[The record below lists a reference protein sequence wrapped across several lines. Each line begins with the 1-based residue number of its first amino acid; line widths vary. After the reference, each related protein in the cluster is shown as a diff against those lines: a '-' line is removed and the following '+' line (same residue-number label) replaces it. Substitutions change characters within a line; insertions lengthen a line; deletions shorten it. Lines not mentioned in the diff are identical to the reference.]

1 MDNKGQ
7 LTRWNDP
14 IPEGKPPPADA
25 VGAKR
30 GAEAANGTNGR
41 RRSDSAS
48 TSTSSRG
55 GGNDLFRKE
64 DDEDE
69 FDRFNAGDGFDDWL
83 DDDTNEFGVA
93 ERKAA
98 EEEDRQLRM
107 SSAYGDD
114 IFAPRGKRKA
124 DCELGSR
131 TLVRLASH

>member
-69 FDRFNAGDGFDDWL
+69 FDRFNAGDG
-83 DDDTNEFGVA
+83 TNEFGVA

-98 EEEDRQLRM
+98 EEENRQLRM

-131 TLVRLASH
+131 SLVRLASH